1 MTSGPAG
8 PDDADD
14 PRASRDHAA
23 GAVRGALV
31 RLRALLPGAPEWRSY
46 RRDPRRDV
54 LAGVTVAVVAL
65 PLALAFGITSGLGAA
80 AGLVTAVVAGAVAAV
95 FGGSNLQVSGPT
107 GAMTVVLVPIVAQ
120 FGAPAVLVVGL
131 MAGVLL
137 LGLAWTG
144 AGRWMR
150 YIPLPVVEGFTIGI
164 ALVIGLQQVP
174 AALGEHGAGDKV
186 LLVAVDAVRQWLAH
200 PQWAE
205 PLIAGSVVAAMLLA
219 VRFRPSWPVSL
230 PAVVLA
236 AILVARAHL
245 DVPVI
250 GTIPAGLPLPS
261 APQVP
266 WGSLTSL
273 VLPAVAV
280 AALGAL
286 ESLLSATVADG
297 MSVGER
303 HDADKELFGQG
314 LANLVVPFFGGIPA
328 TAAIA
333 RTAVNVRSGARSRL
347 ASLTHALVLL
357 VVVVALAPLVA
368 GIPLAALAG
377 VLLATAFLMIEVSSV
392 RALLRSTRGDAVV
405 LVLTAVATVVF
416 DLVTAVILGLVVAG
430 FFALQQVARAA
441 RVDEESIPLD
451 DGEHDA
457 EESALLAEHIV
468 AYRLEGSLFF
478 GAAHAFLLELS
489 EVSDVRVVI
498 LRMSRVST
506 LDATGASVL
515 SDTIARLE
523 GRGITVLLSGV
534 RPAHQ
539 QVLEQ
544 LGVFDELAHERHV
557 FAHTP
562 DAIEHARRHAR
573 REAHT
578 PGQPG

>member
-1 MTSGPAG
+1 MSSATPPADLGPQT
-8 PDDADD
+8 PDPTAAW
-14 PRASRDHAA
+14 PGRAVAR
-23 GAVRGALV
+23 V
-31 RLRALLPGAPEWRSY
+31 RALLPGAAEWRTY
-46 RRDPRRDV
+46 RRDPRRDL
-54 LAGVTVAVVAL
+54 LAGITVAVVAL

-120 FGAPAVLVVGL
+120 YGASSVLVVGF

-144 AGRWMR
+144 AGRYMR

-174 AALGEHGAGDKV
+174 AALGVHAPGDKV
-186 LLVAVDAVRQWLAH
+186 LLVAVDAVRRWLEH

-205 PLIAGSVVAAMLLA
+205 PIIAGAVIAAMLLA
-219 VRFRPSWPVSL
+219 VRFRPAWPVSL
-230 PAVVLA
+230 PAVVIA
-236 AILVARAHL
+236 AIAVSRAHL

-250 GTIPAGLPLPS
+250 GTIPAGIPVPS
-261 APQVP
+261 VPQVP
-266 WGSLTSL
+266 WGSLTAL

-347 ASLTHALVLL
+347 AALTHALVLL

-392 RALLRSTRGDAVV
+392 RALLRSTRGDAIV
-405 LVLTAVATVVF
+405 LILTAVATVVF

-441 RVDEESIPLD
+441 RLDEEAIPLD

-457 EESALLAEHIV
+457 EETSLLAEHIV

-498 LRMSRVST
+498 LRMSRVAT

-515 SDTIARLE
+515 ADTIARLE
-523 GRGITVLLSGV
+523 ARGITVLLSGV

-578 PGQPG
+578 PGQPS